1 MRSPLEPQPLP
12 RAMIA
17 TPLPA
22 SDPAAI
28 RTVIADDHTML
39 REGLRAL
46 LGAEADIDLVGEAS
60 DGPEALDIVQTL
72 KPDVLLL
79 DASLPS
85 GDGIELLPE
94 LCERSPGTRAILLLG
109 RPDEDMVVRALAGGA
124 RGCVLKS
131 APAVQLVEAIRAVF
145 RGEVWAGQRVVTRLV
160 EELARVGRRLADL
173 APALAVAPEGEPPL
187 SRREREVVALI
198 ARGLS
203 NKEIGAALCLSEKT
217 VKSHLTRIFRKLRV
231 DGRHQVAV
239 HALRLDRRRPA
250 ADD

>member
-1 MRSPLEPQPLP
+1 
-12 RAMIA
+12 MIA
-17 TPLPA
+17 TPLPP

-28 RTVIADDHTML
+28 RTVIADDHTLL

-60 DGPEALDIVQTL
+60 DGPETLDIVQAL

-79 DASLPS
+79 DVSMPS
-85 GDGIELLPE
+85 GDGVDLIPE
-94 LCERSPGTRAILLLG
+94 LCKRSPGTRAILLLG
-109 RPDEDMVVRALAGGA
+109 WPDEDMVVRALAEGA

-131 APAVQLVEAIRAVF
+131 GRAAQLVEAIRAVS

-160 EELARVGRRLADL
+160 EELVRVGRRLADL
-173 APALAVAPEGEPPL
+173 APALAITPEREAPL
-187 SRREREVVALI
+187 SRREREIVALV

-203 NKEIGAALCLSEKT
+203 NKEIGAALCRSEKT

-231 DGRHQVAV
+231 DGRYEVAV
-239 HALRLDRRRPA
+239 RALRLERCRLV

>member
-1 MRSPLEPQPLP
+1 
-12 RAMIA
+12 MIA
-17 TPLPA
+17 TPLAA
-22 SDPAAI
+22 SEHAAI
-28 RTVIADDHTML
+28 RTVIADDHTLL

-60 DGPEALDIVQTL
+60 DGPETLDMVESL

-79 DASLPS
+79 DTSMPS
-85 GDGIELLPE
+85 GEGVELMPE

-109 RPDEDMVVRALAGGA
+109 RPDEDMIVRALARGA

-131 APAVQLVEAIRAVF
+131 APAAQLVKAIRAVF
-145 RGEVWAGQRVVTRLV
+145 NGEVWAGQRVVARV
-160 EELARVGRRLADL
+160 VDELARVGRRLADL
-173 APALAVAPEGEPPL
+173 APALAIDPETDAPL
-187 SRREREVVALI
+187 SRREREIVTFV

-217 VKSHLTRIFRKLRV
+217 VKSHLTHIFRKLRV

-239 HALRLDRRRPA
+239 HALRLDRRRLA
-250 ADD
+250 AED